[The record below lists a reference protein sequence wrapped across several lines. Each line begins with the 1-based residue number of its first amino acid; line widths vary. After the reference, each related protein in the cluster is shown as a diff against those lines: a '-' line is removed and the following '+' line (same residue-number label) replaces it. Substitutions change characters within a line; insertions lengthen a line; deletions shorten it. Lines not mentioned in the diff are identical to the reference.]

1 MSSGSAPKGAPGSGA
16 AARGH
21 RPWRDQ
27 RWTALALIPLCVW
40 FVASLVAMTGASH
53 GAMTEWIG
61 SPLVAGALIL
71 LILAT
76 FYHAALGLAEVVED
90 YLHHR
95 GTKTAVLFLI
105 KIVTAGLCLIGVLAV
120 LVILL

>member
-1 MSSGSAPKGAPGSGA
+1 M
-16 AARGH
+16 
-21 RPWRDQ
+21 
-27 RWTALALIPLCVW
+27 
-40 FVASLVAMTGASH
+40 
-53 GAMTEWIG
+53 
-61 SPLVAGALIL
+61 AGLLIL

-105 KIVTAGLCLIGVLAV
+105 KIVAAGLSLTGILAV

>member
-1 MSSGSAPKGAPGSGA
+1 MSPGSAPEGAPGPGTA
-16 AARGH
+16 AQGY
-21 RPWRDQ
+21 RPWRNQ

-40 FVASLVAMTGASH
+40 FVASLVAMTGAGH

-61 SPLVAGALIL
+61 SPLVAGLLIL

-90 YLHHR
+90 YLHHQ
-95 GTKTAVLFLI
+95 GIKTAVLFLI
-105 KIVTAGLCLIGVLAV
+105 KIVAAGLCLTGILAV
-120 LVILL
+120 LVIVL

>member
-1 MSSGSAPKGAPGSGA
+1 MSPGSAPEGAPGLGA
-16 AARGH
+16 AGQGY
-21 RPWRDQ
+21 RPWRNQ

-40 FVASLVAMTGASH
+40 FVASLVAMTGAGH

-61 SPLVAGALIL
+61 SPLVAGLLIL

-90 YLHHR
+90 YLHHQ
-95 GTKTAVLFLI
+95 GTKTVVLFLI
-105 KIVTAGLCLIGVLAV
+105 KIVAAGLCLTGILAV